1 MIKVYFTLFL
11 VFGFFKSLKAEIH
24 PCTANFKFNR
34 ISKNGFNFID
44 LKSTNPNVST
54 IAVQFE
60 EADSFVD
67 GFALIKLGGKYGYI
81 DKSGKL
87 VIKPQ
92 FGEAY
97 SFSEDL
103 ALVKIQGSYEYI
115 DRNGNLVIQ
124 TQFEHS
130 VFFRKV

>member
-1 MIKVYFTLFL
+1 MFKIYFVLFFI
-11 VFGFFKSLKAEIH
+11 FGFFKSLFADVH
-24 PCTANFKFNR
+24 PCAANFKFNQ
-34 ISKNGFNFID
+34 ISKNGFSFVD
-44 LKSTNPNVST
+44 LKSTNPKLST

-67 GFALIKLGGKYGYI
+67 GLALIKLEGKYGYI

-97 SFSEDL
+97 SFSEGL
-103 ALVKIQGSYEYI
+103 ALVKIQGSNGYI
-115 DRNGNLVIQ
+115 NRNGNLAIQ

-130 VFFRKV
+130 GFFRKV

>member
-1 MIKVYFTLFL
+1 MIKVYFILFL

-34 ISKNGFNFID
+34 ISKNGIY
-44 LKSTNPNVST
+44 LSSTNPNVST

-67 GFALIKLGGKYGYI
+67 GLALIKLGGKYGYI

-103 ALVKIQGSYEYI
+103 ALVKIQGSYGYI

-130 VFFRKV
+130 GFFRKV